1 MKSSITALAAAF
13 VLAAPLVSFAQ
24 TAAPVVS
31 QASPVYSV
39 FVDQP
44 TGYTFVK
51 MPAGWKFVGAV
62 SAEDTQHL
70 PATVLTSGAMP
81 ADYAQLNSAASVK

>member
-13 VLAAPLVSFAQ
+13 VLATPLASFAQ

-51 MPAGWKFVGAV
+51 MPGRKFVGAV